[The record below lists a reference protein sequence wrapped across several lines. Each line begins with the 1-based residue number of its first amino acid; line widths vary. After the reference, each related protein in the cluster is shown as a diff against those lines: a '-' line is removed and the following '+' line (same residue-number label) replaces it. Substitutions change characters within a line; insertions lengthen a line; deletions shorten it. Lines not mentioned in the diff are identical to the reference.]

1 MQKDKSL
8 GMTTVEYDITVAKLR
23 SRVYGLLADGF
34 RQVDEKQ
41 SEFLL
46 SEYISTWQKLLELI
60 EGGEKFYPLIERLE
74 KALISQG
81 YAGLLEEYTE
91 FFEPHGK
98 LLAPPYETEYTME
111 TPQHALTQQVQFADI
126 SGFYKAFGLEISE
139 EMPDRVDHITT
150 ELEFM
155 HVLAYKESVAIED
168 NETEHIEIVQDTEC
182 KFMNDHLIRWTGKF
196 KDRLAQA
203 DCGKFY
209 NILGEVLDLWVNFDK
224 AYLFSRNEQ
233 ES

>member
-1 MQKDKSL
+1 MN
-8 GMTTVEYDITVAKLR
+8 TVEHDITVAKLR
-23 SRVYGLLADGF
+23 SRVYGLLADGL

-41 SEFLL
+41 SKFLL
-46 SEYISTWQKLLELI
+46 SDYISTWQKLLESI
-60 EGGEKFYPLIERLE
+60 EGGEEFYPLIERLE

-91 FFEPHGK
+91 LFEPHGK

-111 TPQHALTQQVQFADI
+111 TPQHALTQQTQFADI
-126 SGFYKAFGLEISE
+126 AGFYKAFGLEISE
-139 EMPDRVDHITT
+139 EMPDRVDHVAT

-155 HVLAYKESVAIED
+155 HILALKESIAIKD
-168 NETEHIEIVQDTEC
+168 NETEHIEVVQDAER

-203 DCGKFY
+203 ESGKFY
-209 NILGEVLDLWVNFDK
+209 MLLGEVLDQWVNLDK
-224 AYLFSRNEQ
+224 AYLFSSDE
-233 ES
+233 